1 MAQSDRDILFA
12 NESFVIGV
20 LQAVAGASLVAAL
33 SQAETLI
40 KYTGRFWFAGF
51 LTAMAIALL
60 SAVLAAYW
68 KHQYKLW
75 DVKAQASAARLQ
87 QDEAMARSDSANTY
101 LSSMRSAMFVAVIS
115 IVAGIVELVLAFWV
129 VFARGT

>member
-1 MAQSDRDILFA
+1 M
-12 NESFVIGV
+12 
-20 LQAVAGASLVAAL
+20 AGASLVAAL

-75 DVKAQASAARLQ
+75 DVKAQASGARLRM
-87 QDEAMARSDSANTY
+87 DEAKARSDSANTY

-115 IVAGIVELVLAFWV
+115 IVAGIVELVIAFWV
-129 VFARGT
+129 VSARGA

>member
-1 MAQSDRDILFA
+1 MAQNDRDILFA

-20 LQAVAGASLVAAL
+20 FQAVAGASLVAAL
-33 SQAETLI
+33 SQAEALI

-68 KHQYKLW
+68 KHLGRQSPGECGTTSTGRSEGSFRLREHLSFLDAQR
-75 DVKAQASAARLQ
+75 DVCRCNCNSC
-87 QDEAMARSDSANTY
+87 
-101 LSSMRSAMFVAVIS
+101 
-115 IVAGIVELVLAFWV
+115 WHC
-129 VFARGT
+129 

>member
-20 LQAVAGASLVAAL
+20 FQAVAGASLVAAL

-40 KYTGRFWFAGF
+40 KYTSRFWFAGF
-51 LTAMAIALL
+51 LTAMAIAML

-87 QDEAMARSDSANTY
+87 QDEAKARSDSANTY

-129 VFARGT
+129 VFARGA

>member
-20 LQAVAGASLVAAL
+20 FQAVAGESLVAAL
-33 SQAETLI
+33 SQAKTLI
-40 KYTGRFWFAGF
+40 RYPGRFWFAGF

-75 DVKAQASAARLQ
+75 DVKAQASGARLQ
-87 QDEAMARSDSANTY
+87 LDAAKARSDSANTY
-101 LSSMRSAMFVAVIS
+101 LSSMRRAMFVAVIS
-115 IVAGIVELVLAFWV
+115 IVAGIVELVIAFWV
-129 VFARGT
+129 VSARGA